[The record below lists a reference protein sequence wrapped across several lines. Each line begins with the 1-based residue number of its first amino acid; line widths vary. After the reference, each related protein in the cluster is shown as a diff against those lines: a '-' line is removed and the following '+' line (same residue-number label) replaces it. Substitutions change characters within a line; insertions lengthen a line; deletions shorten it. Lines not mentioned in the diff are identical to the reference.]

1 MVDEKVFFREA
12 TLRICGSLEIE
23 KALWDCL
30 IYIRDYIPADMIFMN
45 VYDPGTGISETLAKA
60 DLQGGQIVSLK
71 RTVPQA
77 ARRVIDD
84 ILKNADRAPHIIVAD
99 RVSGHPLLGPMSSIA
114 GNPDAAFMAIG
125 PKPEW
130 NLFGGIFIGNHAG
143 EKYTDEHVR
152 LFSLLDEPFAI
163 AFSNYVRYREVLRL
177 KEILADDNRY
187 LQDELQQHA
196 GDEIVG
202 ANFGLKQVMEMV
214 SQVAPLTSPVLLLGE
229 TGAGKEIIA
238 TAIHNLS
245 PRRNGPYIKVNCG
258 AIPESLMDSELFGHE
273 KGAFTG
279 ALFQKRG
286 RFERAHGGTIF
297 LDEIGE
303 LTPGAQIRLLRV
315 IQEKE
320 IERVGGTETLQ
331 VDIRVIAATHRN
343 LEEMLA
349 EGTFREDLYFR
360 LRVFPIVIPPLRNRR
375 ADIPALVQHFMT
387 RKAREMGLVESP
399 VLAPGS
405 IDRLMHYHW
414 PGNVRELQNA
424 VERALILNRGNPLT
438 FDDLGETAKNP
449 APDAPLP
456 GGRGGDSLDQAVSRY
471 IRQALETT
479 GGRVGGEKG
488 AANLLKMNP
497 STLRTKMRKLGI
509 PFGRKAHMIVTPAKR
524 IRGRHSIEDL
534 VAKIP
539 EDYQPSEVDWGE
551 PAGKEVW

>member
-60 DLQGGQIVSLK
+60 DLQSGQIVSLK
-71 RTVPQA
+71 LTVPQA
-77 ARRVIDD
+77 TRRVVDD
-84 ILKNADRAPHIIVAD
+84 ILKNAERTPQIIVAE
-99 RVSGHPLLGPMSSIA
+99 RISGHPLLGPISTIVE
-114 GNPDAAFMAIG
+114 NPDASFMAIG

-152 LFSLLDEPFAI
+152 LFSLLNEPFAI
-163 AFSNYVRYREVLRL
+163 AFSNYLRYREVLRL
-177 KEILADDNRY
+177 KDILADDNRY
-187 LQDELQQHA
+187 LQNELRRQT

-214 SQVAPLTSPVLLLGE
+214 GQVAPLTSPVLLLGE
-229 TGAGKEIIA
+229 TGVGKEVIA

-245 PRRNGPYIKVNCG
+245 PRRNGPFIKVNCG

-273 KGAFTG
+273 KGAVTG

-286 RFERAHGGTIF
+286 RLERAEGGTIF

-320 IERVGGTETLQ
+320 IERVGGSNVLH

-343 LEEMLA
+343 LEAMLT
-349 EGTFREDLYFR
+349 EGKFREDLYFR
-360 LRVFPIVIPPLRNRR
+360 LWVFPIVIPPLRDRC
-375 ADIPALVQHFMT
+375 ADIPALVQHFMMM
-387 RKAREMGLVESP
+387 KSREMGLVEVP
-399 VLAPGS
+399 TLAPGS
-405 IDRLMHYHW
+405 IDKLMHYHW

-424 VERALILNRGNPLT
+424 TERALILSKGNPLT
-438 FDDLGETAKNP
+438 FDDLGETAKNVLP
-449 APDAPLP
+449 GTPLP
-456 GGRGGDSLDQAVSRY
+456 RDGSGDSLDQAVSRH

-488 AANLLKMNP
+488 AAKLLKMNP
-497 STLRTKMRKLGI
+497 STLRTRMRKLGI
-509 PFGRKAHMIVTPAKR
+509 SFGRKGQKT
-524 IRGRHSIEDL
+524 G
-534 VAKIP
+534 
-539 EDYQPSEVDWGE
+539 PSELGRREDG
-551 PAGKEVW
+551 